1 MLVAVGKLYLPE
13 GLGSSTKAD
22 EGFRFANYVII
33 LALLDVIW
41 FLSKILLCG
50 WDVWNGDFALCLLT
64 FLADTLCEIAGWI
77 FYYVE
82 IGYFFCLA

>member
-1 MLVAVGKLYLPE
+1 MRFCSLGVTVYFFFFFEILFVLVAVGKLYLPE

-41 FLSKILLCG
+41 FFSRVLLYG
-50 WDVWNGDFALCLLT
+50 
-64 FLADTLCEIAGWI
+64 
-77 FYYVE
+77 
-82 IGYFFCLA
+82 